1 MGRVQ
6 DALVKATSTV
16 QQLIR
21 VTMEL
26 QHGSAVGSAGSSAEA
41 VRSREL
47 QVTWGALAAIMNCFM
62 SNHAGWSTSHTLQV
76 VAGRHFISS
85 PPEYDASKV
94 RVWRLTSAE
103 AAKLEQSAR
112 L

>member
-1 MGRVQ
+1 MSRSIPTFSSFATLSPLPPSPHPSGTGDAFCSIFTGWLERLGVGRVQ

-47 QVTWGALAAIMNCFM
+47 QVTWGALAAIMN
-62 SNHAGWSTSHTLQV
+62 TLFHV
-76 VAGRHFISS
+76 ESR
-85 PPEYDASKV
+85 
-94 RVWRLTSAE
+94 
-103 AAKLEQSAR
+103 
-112 L
+112 